1 MDLVKTKLQEVANI
15 QVIGVN
21 QKLKEPSKSYVLD
34 LASHLFANDV
44 ILLMSTF
51 NSLGEK
57 QDMGTHSNNKENYD
71 PPLSMAIHHHLTII
85 CSIFSS

>member
-1 MDLVKTKLQEVANI
+1 METKLQEIAQIQAIGANR
-15 QVIGVN
+15 
-21 QKLKEPSKSYVLD
+21 KSKEPSKSYVLD
-34 LASHLFANDV
+34 LASHLFARDV

-57 QDMGTHSNNKENYD
+57 QDLGTQSNNEENYD

>member
-1 MDLVKTKLQEVANI
+1 MGSSPNGFSENKIARSSKY
-15 QVIGVN
+15 

-57 QDMGTHSNNKENYD
+57 QDMRTHSNNEENYD
-71 PPLSMAIHHHLTII
+71 PPLSIAIHHHLTII
-85 CSIFSS
+85 CSIFLS